1 MADNDMRGKA
11 AAMFGKEFMG
21 ALKSTPAVDKNSAA
35 ALQKRA
41 NARPIPQYKVGGLI
55 KKEPVTGGSKS
66 VPKTPERADFERR
79 LLEQQKATGQ
89 TPIKR
94 AVGGRVKKDV
104 EETSKALKAGL
115 AKGPS
120 IGESDATKRADEA
133 VDMRRVEKGM
143 EGMGKKQSFGE
154 AFKAARSAGVKT
166 FEYGGKKFTTDMAGE
181 KKTPLR
187 APDRKAVKSAVAAP
201 RPVEK
206 KTEVSKFLAA
216 PAKGAP
222 VGIAAPSRPV
232 PADYIAKQRAA
243 REALTKPE
251 RKPQLVGVAPGAI
264 KRYADGG
271 TVSADRIAARLES
284 GRKDGGK
291 VGKYAAGGAGKKR
304 KGMC

>member
-1 MADNDMRGKA
+1 MAGNDMRGKA

-21 ALKSTPAVDKNSAA
+21 AMKGTPAVDKNSAA

-41 NARPIPQYKVGGLI
+41 NARPIPQYKIGGQV
-55 KKEPVTGGSKS
+55 KKEPITGGPKS
-66 VPKTPERADFERR
+66 VPKTPERSEFERR

-120 IGESDATKRADEA
+120 IGESDVTKKADVSRASRGSD
-133 VDMRRVEKGM
+133 VPM
-143 EGMGKKQSFGE
+143 EGAAPKKQSFGE

-166 FEYGGKKFTTDMAGE
+166 FEFGGKKFTTEMASE
-181 KKTPLR
+181 KKTPMR

-216 PAKGAP
+216 PAKALRLELPLPRVQCRLIISPSSAQP
-222 VGIAAPSRPV
+222 VKHLPSLSASRSLWVWLRAQTSATQTAAP
-232 PADYIAKQRAA
+232 Y
-243 REALTKPE
+243 
-251 RKPQLVGVAPGAI
+251 PQ
-264 KRYADGG
+264 
-271 TVSADRIAARLES
+271 TVSLPA
-284 GRKDGGK
+284 
-291 VGKYAAGGAGKKR
+291 
-304 KGMC
+304 